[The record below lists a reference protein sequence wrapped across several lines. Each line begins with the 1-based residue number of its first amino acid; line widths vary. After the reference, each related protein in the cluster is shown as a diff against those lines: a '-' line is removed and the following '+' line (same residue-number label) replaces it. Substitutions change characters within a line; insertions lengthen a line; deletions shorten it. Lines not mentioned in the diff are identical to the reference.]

1 MVCRVAACLYDA
13 GTACTA
19 CAYGWRVHALAE
31 CKFINKFAN
40 NEINRADNLI
50 FSGFYAFRMSAEVCP
65 RCGMVCAD
73 RWHAA
78 CCVGFLCI
86 FMHDTARG
94 ERGQSSTLRGCR
106 RSRNMSECV
115 LRRHNA
121 EADSPVFRFRRATD
135 TFSRAEKPF
144 RVRRRAFSVV
154 RKSLFRTMKE
164 PVRQSRKNA
173 LAVREK
179 PTCCMPE
186 LCAVA

>member
-1 MVCRVAACLYDA
+1 MVCRVAARLYDA

-65 RCGMVCAD
+65 WCGMVCAD
-73 RWHAA
+73 CGMRLAVSA
-78 CCVGFLCI
+78 FYVYLCMI
-86 FMHDTARG
+86 RRVARG
-94 ERGQSSTLRGCR
+94 DKAGTLRGCR

-121 EADSPVFRFRRATD
+121 EENSHLFRFRSATD
-135 TFSRAEKPF
+135 TFFSCGKAFSGAPESLFGDAEKPLPHDE
-144 RVRRRAFSVV
+144 RARSA
-154 RKSLFRTMKE
+154 E
-164 PVRQSRKNA
+164 PQKR
-173 LAVREK
+173 
-179 PTCCMPE
+179 PCC
-186 LCAVA
+186 L

>member
-135 TFSRAEKPF
+135 TFFSCGKAFSGAPESLFGGAEKPLPHYE
-144 RVRRRAFSVV
+144 RARSA
-154 RKSLFRTMKE
+154 E
-164 PVRQSRKNA
+164 P
-173 LAVREK
+173 
-179 PTCCMPE
+179 
-186 LCAVA
+186 